1 MKKDFEYLDSKK
13 VLKELKSSLNGL
25 SEKEAK
31 SRIKTYGLNELPK
44 EKEKSVFQIFL
55 SAINDPIIYVLVV
68 AAILSFIV
76 GEYLDGFAI
85 IFIIMVD
92 AVVSTVQEIKAEKNS
107 EALKDLIKVKVK
119 VVRENKH
126 YEIDSSYL
134 VPGDIIIVEPGTKVS
149 SDARIIN
156 SNNLTV
162 ESLLSVLNALQQL
175 GEGESYYV
183 QLGSNNIAKLSD
195 EQKAIATKKGWTL
208 Q

>member
-85 IFIIMVD
+85 IFP
-92 AVVSTVQEIKAEKNS
+92 STFNNGFTTIFSSEGKANTSLSIK
-107 EALKDLIKVKVK
+107 
-119 VVRENKH
+119 RE
-126 YEIDSSYL
+126 
-134 VPGDIIIVEPGTKVS
+134 
-149 SDARIIN
+149 
-156 SNNLTV
+156 
-162 ESLLSVLNALQQL
+162 
-175 GEGESYYV
+175 
-183 QLGSNNIAKLSD
+183 
-195 EQKAIATKKGWTL
+195 TL
-208 Q
+208 

>member
-55 SAINDPIIYVLVV
+55 SAINDPIIYVLIV
-68 AAILSFIV
+68 ASILSFVV
-76 GEYLDGFAI
+76 GEYLDGLAI

-107 EALKDLIKVKVK
+107 EALKNLIKVKVK

-162 ESLLSVLNALQQL
+162 DESVLT
-175 GEGESYYV
+175 GESIGV
-183 QLGSNNIAKLSD
+183 TKSSEPASLSD
-195 EQKAIATKKGWTL
+195 DSKNV
-208 Q
+208 